1 MWRNEYLT
9 IIIFLK
15 IKVEK
20 QNLVFANLR
29 ESPVLNLS
37 QLQTFVTVAAEG
49 SMTAAADKLF
59 LTQPAVSQQMKNL
72 EDELGVEL
80 IVRGSKQIKMTAQGE
95 ILYEHAKKILSLAQ
109 VAEVSIKSV
118 GAQLKGE
125 LRIGTLNT
133 IGLHLMS
140 PVVSRLLKFNPDFKI
155 KVDYAKGEQ
164 LIQSYKKGD
173 LDVLV
178 LPEVELNYKSTL
190 PDSKSQVLFQ
200 EEMWLV
206 GSGKDEFYPMSL
218 SVAEIK
224 KIPYVHFANEFPDF
238 DLCLARATGTL
249 QSVFESSNVGT
260 LKRVIEYGL
269 GIGFLPSHSIK
280 KQVRGG
286 RLNRIKITDFE
297 YKMNFHYY
305 YKTSSAS
312 AETAKI
318 LFQALTG
325 DQERS

>member
-1 MWRNEYLT
+1 M
-9 IIIFLK
+9 
-15 IKVEK
+15 
-20 QNLVFANLR
+20 
-29 ESPVLNLS
+29 LNLS

-59 LTQPAVSQQMKNL
+59 LTQPAVSQQMKNM
-72 EDELGVEL
+72 EDDLGVEL

-95 ILYEHAKKILSLAQ
+95 ILYEQAKKILSLVQ
-109 VAEVSIKSV
+109 MAEVSIKSV
-118 GAQLKGE
+118 GAQLRGE
-125 LRIGTLNT
+125 LRIGTLNS

-155 KVDYAKGEQ
+155 KVDYAKGD
-164 LIQSYKKGD
+164 LLVDSYKKGN

-178 LPEVELNYKSTL
+178 LPEIEANYKQQL
-190 PDSKSQVLFQ
+190 PDAKSQILFQ

-206 GSGKDEFYPMSL
+206 GSGKDEFYPSQL
-218 SVAEIK
+218 SINEVK

-238 DLCLARATGTL
+238 DNKLSEKVGKL

-286 RLNRIKITDFE
+286 RLNRVRITDFE

-305 YKTSSAS
+305 YRAS
-312 AETAKI
+312 GTASDTAKI
-318 LFQALTG
+318 FFQALTG
-325 DQERS
+325 DQERN

>member
-1 MWRNEYLT
+1 M
-9 IIIFLK
+9 
-15 IKVEK
+15 
-20 QNLVFANLR
+20 
-29 ESPVLNLS
+29 LNLS
-37 QLQTFVTVAAEG
+37 QLQTFVTVASEG

-59 LTQPAVSQQMKNL
+59 LTQPAVSQQMKNM
-72 EDELGVEL
+72 EDDLGVEL

-109 VAEVSIKSV
+109 SAEVSIKSV
-118 GAQLKGE
+118 GAKLHGE

-155 KVDYAKGEQ
+155 KVDYAKGEH
-164 LIQSYKKGD
+164 LIQAYKKGD

-178 LPEVELNYKSTL
+178 LPEVELNYKTAL
-190 PDSKSQVLFQ
+190 ADSKSQVLFQ

-206 GSGKDEFYPMSL
+206 GSGKDEFYPMNVSL
-218 SVAEIK
+218 NEIK
-224 KIPYVHFANEFPDF
+224 KIPYVHFCNEFPDF
-238 DLCLARATGTL
+238 DAKLLQLTGTL

-286 RLNRIKITDFE
+286 RLNRIKVSDFD
-297 YKMNFHYY
+297 YKLNFHYY
-305 YKTSSAS
+305 YKNAGATS
-312 AETAKI
+312 ETAQI
-318 LFQALTG
+318 LFQALAG
-325 DQERS
+325 DNERS